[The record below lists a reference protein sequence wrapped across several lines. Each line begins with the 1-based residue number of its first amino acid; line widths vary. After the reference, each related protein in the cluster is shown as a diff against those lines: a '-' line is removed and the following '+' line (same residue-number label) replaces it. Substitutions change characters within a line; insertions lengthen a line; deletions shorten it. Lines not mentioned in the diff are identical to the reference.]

1 MKTRFFL
8 FLLIFSAYGY
18 AQIAPIR
25 SETTYAIAPT
35 PDLMP
40 NQLSPPQDYF
50 GSNSQILDAL
60 NPHNNDPNSPNYVE
74 GSPLGF
80 EGEANTLV
88 IHTVDDKYYKFDN
101 GNYNGM
107 SDKLVIKL
115 DVGKFYEFND
125 NDIVFALI
133 NNKKVLKLKD
143 EDNEMKYFFVLDE
156 SNEYTILKR
165 IKAKIIKGNFSKM
178 TKERISNDKYFVY
191 NDFYLLQNDKLEEI
205 KLNNK
210 TFKMLF
216 KDHGKQL
223 KKYVE
228 ENELSIKDEQDFLQ
242 MLRYNKTL

>member
-1 MKTRFFL
+1 MKNRII
-8 FLLIFSAYGY
+8 LLLLCASSLGFS
-18 AQIAPIR
+18 QI
-25 SETTYAIAPT
+25 SEGSYAIGST
-35 PDLMP
+35 PQLMP
-40 NQLSPPQDYF
+40 NQLSPAQEYL
-50 GSNSQILDAL
+50 GTNVYVNDAL
-60 NPHNNDPNSPNYVE
+60 SQVNNNPNSPNYVE

-80 EGEANTLV
+80 EGEANTLI

-101 GNYNGM
+101 GNYNSM

-125 NDIVFALI
+125 KDIVFALI
-133 NNKKVLKLKD
+133 NNTKAIKLKD
-143 EDNEMKYFFVLDE
+143 EDEKMKYFFVLDQNSE
-156 SNEYTILKR
+156 FTILKR

-178 TKERISNDKYFVY
+178 TKERISKDKYFVY
-191 NDFYLLQNDKLEEI
+191 HDFYLLQNDKLEEI

-216 KDHGKQL
+216 KDHEKQL

-228 ENELSIKDEQDFLQ
+228 ENELSIKNEQDFLQ